1 MRESFILP
9 RVTLAVTKRHFW
21 VCHTRQMCS
30 WYLCRD
36 KNLRQ
41 FARTIYQF
49 NIPVTD
55 DMFNV
60 VDISES
66 EFSLLGSLCSLLL
79 QFCQETSFTWSS
91 VRNLLKAT
99 TTWYS
104 EIFLLS
110 FVTRFACDIGL
121 TAKILD
127 LSFILGHHHLHL
139 VEDRSANRVLHFLL
153 HCADETQQGRNSCP
167 VWTLS
172 CRCPV
177 KLFTEYQPCIIVCY
191 SFYFWL
197 IRSFTDPT

>member
-91 VRNLLKAT
+91 VRNLLLAT
-99 TTWYS
+99 TFW
-104 EIFLLS
+104 IFPVVFCYAFCMWHWPICKNFGFEFHLRSLQSSGWPLGQPSTSFLATPCWRNPTRSKQLS
-110 FVTRFACDIGL
+110 S
-121 TAKILD
+121 LD
-127 LSFILGHHHLHL
+127 SIMSLP
-139 VEDRSANRVLHFLL
+139 R
-153 HCADETQQGRNSCP
+153 
-167 VWTLS
+167 
-172 CRCPV
+172 
-177 KLFTEYQPCIIVCY
+177 
-191 SFYFWL
+191 
-197 IRSFTDPT
+197 

>member
-91 VRNLLKAT
+91 VRNLLLAT
-99 TTWYS
+99 TFW
-104 EIFLLS
+104 IFPVVFCYAFCMWHWPSCKNFGFEFHLRSLQSSGWPLGQPSTSFLATLCWRHPTRSKQLS
-110 FVTRFACDIGL
+110 S
-121 TAKILD
+121 LD
-127 LSFILGHHHLHL
+127 SIMSLP
-139 VEDRSANRVLHFLL
+139 R
-153 HCADETQQGRNSCP
+153 
-167 VWTLS
+167 
-172 CRCPV
+172 
-177 KLFTEYQPCIIVCY
+177 
-191 SFYFWL
+191 
-197 IRSFTDPT
+197 